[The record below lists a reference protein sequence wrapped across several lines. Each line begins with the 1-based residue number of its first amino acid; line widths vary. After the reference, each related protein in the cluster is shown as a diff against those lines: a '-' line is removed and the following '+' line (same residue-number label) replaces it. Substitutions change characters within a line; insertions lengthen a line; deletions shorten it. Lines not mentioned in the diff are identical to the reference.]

1 MSTDAR
7 TDEER
12 STQRRAQ
19 LLNLHYV
26 DTSQL
31 TTKPLFKGILANDEM
46 YKLRLVPINADKS
59 NILFGVTTTTSQQTM
74 NSLQQ
79 RFQDQRLAFVLISDT
94 GYREYMHL
102 YDPPK
107 KVEYQDIT
115 VSTAG
120 SQELVDN
127 VSQVLE
133 QVRADDM
140 MAYLVQQAHHLNSS
154 DIHIETQPDYVRI
167 RFRIDGVLHQ
177 VARLS
182 YEKYRIL
189 MSAIASSGNVSTS
202 TDEAQQGH
210 IAQRIKMATGEEVD
224 VNIRLET
231 VPTINGMDVVMRL
244 FNMEASMYNLDKL
257 KLSPAERAIIDDII
271 KKPSGLVMIVG
282 PTGSGKTT
290 TLYSILNTLNTEERK
305 IITVEDPV
313 EFQFP
318 GITQISV
325 RSTEK
330 GNDDSFAAKLRA
342 ILRLDPDIVM
352 VGEVRDND
360 TARTALQA
368 ALTGH
373 LVLCTFHANNAA
385 AALTRLADVIGQN
398 PLFISSIRLVMAQ
411 RLVRKL
417 DDTTKQAYAPDA
429 PTLEKIKQVVDT
441 LPANIQKPDLAT
453 LQLYK
458 PGSSADNPYGYKGQ
472 VPLREQFLMTG
483 EIRKLL
489 ETHTDIIS
497 TQTIEAAAIASG
509 MRTMLQDGILKVI
522 AGETTIEEVYRVVG

>member
-1 MSTDAR
+1 MSQEHR
-7 TDEER
+7 VEEEQA
-12 STQRRAQ
+12 TQRRAN
-19 LLNLHYV
+19 LLNFHYI

-31 TTKPLFKGILANDEM
+31 QTKPLFKGILSNEEM

-79 RFQDQRLAFVLISDT
+79 RFQDQRIAFVLISDT
-94 GYREYMHL
+94 GYREYMRL

-107 KVEYQDIT
+107 KIEYKDIT
-115 VSTAG
+115 INNAG
-120 SQELVDN
+120 SEELVSN
-127 VSQVLE
+127 VSKVLE
-133 QVRADDM
+133 EVRADDM
-140 MAYLVQQAHHLNSS
+140 LAYLVQQAHQLNTS
-154 DIHIETQPDYVRI
+154 DIHIETLPDVVRV
-167 RFRIDGVLHQ
+167 RFRIDGVLHP

-182 YEKYRIL
+182 YDKYRIL
-189 MSAIASSGNVSTS
+189 VSAIASAGNVSTS

-210 IAQRIKMATGEEVD
+210 IAQKIRMATGEMVD

-244 FNMEASMYNLDKL
+244 FNMEATMYNLDKL
-257 KLSPAERAIIDDII
+257 KLSTQEREIIDDII
-271 KKPSGLVMIVG
+271 TKPSGLVMIVG

-290 TLYSILNTLNTEERK
+290 TLYSILNTLNSEERK

-330 GNDDSFAAKLRA
+330 GNDESFAAKLRA

-385 AALTRLADVIGQN
+385 AALTRLSDVIGQN
-398 PLFISSIRLVMAQ
+398 PLFVSSIRLVMAQ
-411 RLVRKL
+411 RLVRCL
-417 DDTTKQAYAPDA
+417 DDATKQPYIPDVA
-429 PTLEKIKQVVDT
+429 TLDKLRKVIET
-441 LPANIQKPDLAT
+441 LPTNIERPNLDT
-453 LQLYK
+453 VQLYK
-458 PGSSADNPYGYKGQ
+458 PGNSPENPYGYKGQ
-472 VPLREQFLMTG
+472 VPVREQFLMTG

-489 ETHTDIIS
+489 QNHTGILS
-497 TQTIEAAAIASG
+497 TQDIENAAIASG
-509 MRTMLQDGILKVI
+509 MRTMLQDGILKAL
-522 AGETTIEEVYRVVG
+522 AGQTTVEEVYRVVG

>member
-1 MSTDAR
+1 
-7 TDEER
+7 
-12 STQRRAQ
+12 
-19 LLNLHYV
+19 
-26 DTSQL
+26 
-31 TTKPLFKGILANDEM
+31 
-46 YKLRLVPINADKS
+46 
-59 NILFGVTTTTSQQTM
+59 
-74 NSLQQ
+74 
-79 RFQDQRLAFVLISDT
+79 
-94 GYREYMHL
+94 
-102 YDPPK
+102 
-107 KVEYQDIT
+107 
-115 VSTAG
+115 
-120 SQELVDN
+120 
-127 VSQVLE
+127 
-133 QVRADDM
+133 
-140 MAYLVQQAHHLNSS
+140 
-154 DIHIETQPDYVRI
+154 
-167 RFRIDGVLHQ
+167 
-177 VARLS
+177 
-182 YEKYRIL
+182 
-189 MSAIASSGNVSTS
+189 
-202 TDEAQQGH
+202 
-210 IAQRIKMATGEEVD
+210 
-224 VNIRLET
+224 
-231 VPTINGMDVVMRL
+231 MDVVMRL

-257 KLSPAERAIIDDII
+257 KLSPEERAIIDDII

-330 GNDDSFAAKLRA
+330 GNDESFAAKLRA

-398 PLFISSIRLVMAQ
+398 PLFVSSIRLVMAQ

-417 DDTTKQAYAPDA
+417 DDTTKQAYTPDA

-458 PGSSADNPYGYKGQ
+458 PGSSTDNPYGYKGQ

-522 AGETTIEEVYRVVG
+522 AGETSIEEVYRVVG